1 MRRASTSQEHR
12 REQRRDGRQD
22 MSRPS
27 RLTAPLLRLSGLVG
41 SLALLSVP
49 ACTRAAS
56 AVEGGQASA
65 GARPATDALG
75 QTTARPVEDQPV
87 GPVPGIGDVP
97 PLANPLQGDRSALQE
112 GRRLFVRYN
121 CSGCHGG
128 RAGGGMGP
136 SLRDPSWLYGSTPDR
151 IFSSIAQGR
160 GHGMPSWGVRLPEK
174 QLWEL
179 TLYVSSLRTPDEPEA
194 P

>member
-1 MRRASTSQEHR
+1 MTRRHR
-12 REQRRDGRQD
+12 HDTTRPPGRF
-22 MSRPS
+22 PW
-27 RLTAPLLRLSGLVG
+27 PL
-41 SLALLSVP
+41 LALLP
-49 ACTRAAS
+49 LAAGCARPAS
-56 AVEGGQASA
+56 AVEGSQSVPVAAWPGATEGQS
-65 GARPATDALG
+65 
-75 QTTARPVEDQPV
+75 TTRPVEEQPV
-87 GPVPGIGDVP
+87 GPIPGIGDIP
-97 PLANPLQGDRSALQE
+97 PLANPLQGDRSALEE

-136 SLRDPSWLYGSTPDR
+136 SLRDPIWLYGSSPDR

-160 GHGMPSWGVRLPEK
+160 GHGMPSWGVRLPER